1 MFCREKKSSLIVT
14 AWFLLPFHDLICKYA
29 INKNKDMNERK
40 KSHISIYFTWIF
52 SSSSSSGQQSHFP
65 VQQPP
70 SRLFLLPTSFLPLWL
85 ITPSFCLHHFHKPI
99 SMNSLLRESTN
110 CFTPSLFR
118 SHSLISLSKICS
130 VSFKLCSFCFNKKVL
145 YLLWVRA
152 TDLIKLG
159 LMVTSH
165 QLWVS

>member
-1 MFCREKKSSLIVT
+1 MNE
-14 AWFLLPFHDLICKYA
+14 
-29 INKNKDMNERK
+29 NKHMTERK
-40 KSHISIYFTWIF
+40 KSRISIYFTWIF
-52 SSSSSSGQQSHFP
+52 SSSSGKQSHFP

-70 SRLFLLPTSFLPLWL
+70 RFFLLPASLLSLWL

-130 VSFKLCSFCFNKKVL
+130 VSSKLCSFCFTRKYCICYEIGQQIWL
-145 YLLWVRA
+145 SLALW
-152 TDLIKLG
+152 LCH
-159 LMVTSH
+159 SH